1 MTTIEFSAL
10 REVLRPLGRCREY
23 EGKLWFNWSC
33 SGFAL
38 RFRGKE
44 LFADFEAIS
53 EDMTAPFE
61 HEPMMM
67 EPVIAIHVDGGEEKR
82 VKLRHG
88 SQRVELFSGSDGEHC
103 VYVRKLSENVMGKCA
118 VCALETDGEMLA
130 PPDEPKLRLEFV
142 GDSITCG
149 YGNESSE
156 PGFRT
161 ETENGERAFGFL
173 CAEALGADYSAISVS
188 GCCVPES
195 LHPGMINRG
204 MLSMYELTDA
214 PFERLMGSAEPEK
227 WDFTSHPRD
236 AVIINLGTN
245 DAFELGMQAF
255 SDEAHG
261 RFKSAYLELVRLV
274 RSCNGPDTRIF
285 CVLGSMD
292 YYVWDEIVDVVSSY
306 KASSG
311 DERIFCAKLGKQNF
325 MIEGNGSDGHPSAQ
339 AHERMAKEL
348 SKIIKNHLN

>member
-1 MTTIEFSAL
+1 MRVFDFPGLHGSL
-10 REVLRPLGRCREY
+10 RLLGRCRSHEDR
-23 EGKLWFNWSC
+23 LWFNWSC

-38 RFRGKE
+38 RFRGSA
-44 LFADFEAIS
+44 LFAEFEAIS

-61 HEPMMM
+61 HDVMMM
-67 EPVIAIHVDGGEEKR
+67 EPVIAIHVDGGEARR

-88 SQRVELFSGSDGEHC
+88 VQRIELFSGDEGEHSIC
-103 VYVRKLSENVMGKCA
+103 VRKLSENVMGKCA
-118 VCALETDGEMLA
+118 LCTLETDGELLA
-130 PPDEPKLRLEFV
+130 PPAAPALKLEFV

-161 ETENGERAFGFL
+161 ETENGEKAFGYL

-195 LHPGMINRG
+195 LHPGMQNRG
-204 MLSMYELTDA
+204 MLSMYEFTDA
-214 PFERLMGSAEPEK
+214 PYERLMGSSEFEK
-227 WDFTSHPRD
+227 WDFAAHPRD

-245 DAFELGMQAF
+245 DAFELGMQGF
-255 SDEAHG
+255 SDEAHE
-261 RFKSAYLELVRLV
+261 RFKSSYLELVRLV
-274 RSCNGPDTRIF
+274 RRCNGPETRIF

-292 YYVWDEIVDVVSSY
+292 YYVWDEIVDTVSAY

-311 DERIFCAKLGKQNF
+311 DERIFYAKLGKQNF
-325 MIEGNGSDGHPSAQ
+325 MIEGVGSDGHPSGR

-348 SKIIKNHLN
+348 SAIIKNHLN